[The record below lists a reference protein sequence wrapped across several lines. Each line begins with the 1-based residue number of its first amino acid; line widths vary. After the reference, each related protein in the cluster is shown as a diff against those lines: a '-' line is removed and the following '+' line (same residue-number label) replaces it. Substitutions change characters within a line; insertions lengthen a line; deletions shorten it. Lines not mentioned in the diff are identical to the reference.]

1 MINEVFDRL
10 FSFNELDVAG
20 SNILRVKVL
29 DKRERERKK
38 RRGGR
43 EKATG
48 TKIRKRVS
56 AKKTV
61 IKVFKYYLK
70 TGLPWFQSIQ
80 GAVRFFD

>member
-1 MINEVFDRL
+1 MINEVFDWL
-10 FSFNELDVAG
+10 FSFNELDVAE
-20 SNILRVKVL
+20 SYILRVKVL

-56 AKKTV
+56 AEKTA

-70 TGLPWFQSIQ
+70 TGLLWFQSIR
-80 GAVRFFD
+80 GTVRLFD